1 MELTI
6 LKLNVRENGDFL
18 IFSNKNQQ
26 SENVVKIH
34 ILARKFCTS
43 FHTGTPFGFYVIV
56 SKKYSLEMINNF
68 CEEKL
73 NAQLIIV

>member
-1 MELTI
+1 MKLTI
-6 LKLNVRENGDFL
+6 LKLNIRENGDFL
-18 IFSNKNQQ
+18 IFSNKNQL
-26 SENVVKIH
+26 SYNVKKLH
-34 ILARKFCTS
+34 ILSKKFCTN
-43 FHTGTPFGFYVIV
+43 FQIGTPFGFYVIV